1 MGRQAATVEYLIRLV
16 DWAGGKVVFCQIAD
30 VKPSNLSAYLKG
42 SKNVTWK
49 WLRRKTELVLGQPP
63 AFVPIIEGFDLRIRK
78 PTVAELPKAPGVYGL
93 FDSAMRVVYFG
104 KATSLYVEI
113 RQTLDRTIA
122 EVRPWN
128 GKKDLLFKDISAY
141 VSAYEIVRGDSEFRH
156 DVEALGLRFMVNNTF
171 NKKGATFK
179 RTS

>member
-1 MGRQAATVEYLIRLV
+1 MGRQAATTEYLHRLV
-16 DWAGGKVVFCQIAD
+16 EWAGGKSEFCRLTG
-30 VKPSNLSAYLKG
+30 VKAPNLTAYLKG

-49 WLRRKTELVLGQPP
+49 WLRRKSELVLGQPP
-63 AFVPIIEGFDLRIRK
+63 AFVPILEGFDLRIRK

-104 KATSLYVEI
+104 KATSLYAEVRI
-113 RQTLDRTIA
+113 TLARHIA

-128 GKKDLLFKDISAY
+128 GKKDLQFQDIAAY
-141 VSAYEIVRGDSEFRH
+141 VSAYKILRGDSEFRH
-156 DVEALGLRFMVNNTF
+156 DVEAIGLRFMVNNTF